1 MLSTILIIILILLLV
16 GALPTWPYSS
26 GWGYYPGGTL
36 GLILI
41 IVIILA
47 LIGRIEQVRLQSSL
61 GFPLSFKRN
70 RWPKHR
76 MTGKSSGHRGFFSAR
91 RRRPLAGV
99 LAWPGR
105 RTRAAQE

>member
-16 GALPTWPYSS
+16 GALPIWPYSS

-47 LIGRIEQVRLQSSL
+47 LIGRI
-61 GFPLSFKRN
+61 
-70 RWPKHR
+70 
-76 MTGKSSGHRGFFSAR
+76 
-91 RRRPLAGV
+91 
-99 LAWPGR
+99 
-105 RTRAAQE
+105 